1 MAFTN
6 EKDTSGFVDKLVNI
20 GRVAKVV
27 KGGRRFAFT
36 AIVVVGDESGRV
48 GWGSG
53 KAREVPEAVRKATD
67 VAKKRMVRVPL
78 REGRTIHHN
87 ARGEFGGAQVFMK
100 PATPGTGIIA
110 GGPMRAVFESMG
122 MKDVVAKSLG
132 SSNPYNLIQATFEA
146 FESMETPRAV
156 AAKRGLKMNELR
168 ERREHTG
175 FDFSQQNA
183 QQTGTEQTEKQAEAQ
198 SENQQHTTTGK
209 KTAGISGEKS
219 AKSKQEKTKQSA
231 AKETT
236 TSQNTDKST
245 PSKTA
250 SASKDSADKNNNGNA
265 ATSTKATASKTT
277 ASNTGASK
285 TKASASTKTTAKTTA
300 EKSGTGQKKTTTTKS
315 AEEKK

>member
-6 EKDTSGFVDKLVNI
+6 EKDTGGFVDKLVNI

-27 KGGRRFAFT
+27 KGGRRFAFS

-67 VAKKRMVRVPL
+67 VAKKQMVRVPL

-146 FESMETPRAV
+146 FSSMETPRAV

-168 ERREHTG
+168 ERRELTG
-175 FDFSQQNA
+175 FDFSQEDSMPQPAKAEQKAQAQN
-183 QQTGTEQTEKQAEAQ
+183 
-198 SENQQHTTTGK
+198 
-209 KTAGISGEKS
+209 SGEKASGEKTSGDKRAADKQNTKGS
-219 AKSKQEKTKQSA
+219 AKKDASEKKPAETKSPAKNQNDKASSA
-231 AKETT
+231 GPSDTKEAKKPVTKKAETKKADT
-236 TSQNTDKST
+236 KKTDT
-245 PSKTA
+245 PKASGKADTATKTA
-250 SASKDSADKNNNGNA
+250 S
-265 ATSTKATASKTT
+265 
-277 ASNTGASK
+277 SK
-285 TKASASTKTTAKTTA
+285 TKSS
-300 EKSGTGQKKTTTTKS
+300 
-315 AEEKK
+315 EEKK